1 MDTAGERGTATVM
14 MTGRACVTT
23 LHRRLS
29 SDRALRH
36 AIYERPAAGWG
47 ELRSGFGLA
56 CRRSPES
63 AAARDQPRNPKTGR
77 PAVSAA
83 VTRMKTPRSDGCS
96 VAERSWKLA

>member
-47 ELRSGFGLA
+47 ELRSGFGLGM
-56 CRRSPES
+56 S
-63 AAARDQPRNPKTGR
+63 AVSRVRGR
-77 PAVSAA
+77 PRPAEKPEDGAA
-83 VTRMKTPRSDGCS
+83 GG
-96 VAERSWKLA
+96 ERGGDADEDPS